1 MYHVFFFSS
10 SILIFSMFH
19 EYKRLLFYFK
29 LKKHV
34 KRFEFT
40 LLFLFI
46 YPYICSK
53 RSKTTK
59 RRDMDEN
66 NLTILLQQGDK
77 DAYKQLFV
85 KYYSPLCEYASQYI
99 SDDDSEE
106 LVQELMLFLWETREN
121 LVIETSLKSYLF
133 ISTKHRCLNAI
144 RKNQYHERIHTQI
157 YEKIKDQFEDPDY
170 YFVNE
175 LTENI
180 QKAIENLPETY
191 RETFAMSRF
200 GEKTN
205 VQIAEKLGISVK
217 TVEYR
222 ISQAL
227 KILRLKLK
235 DYLPLLINIL
245 G

>member
-1 MYHVFFFSS
+1 M
-10 SILIFSMFH
+10 IL
-19 EYKRLLFYFK
+19 LLKFPGKNLLTNSKYFYYFLPLRK
-29 LKKHV
+29 EIKNLNV
-34 KRFEFT
+34 KG
-40 LLFLFI
+40 
-46 YPYICSK
+46 
-53 RSKTTK
+53 
-59 RRDMDEN
+59 MDDN
-66 NLTILLQQGDK
+66 NLITLLQQGDRN
-77 DAYKQLFV
+77 AYKQLFI

-144 RKNQYHERIHTQI
+144 RKNQYHERIHNQI

-205 VQIAEKLGISVK
+205 VQIAEELGISVK

-227 KILRLKLK
+227 KILRFKLK

>member
-1 MYHVFFFSS
+1 
-10 SILIFSMFH
+10 
-19 EYKRLLFYFK
+19 
-29 LKKHV
+29 
-34 KRFEFT
+34 
-40 LLFLFI
+40 
-46 YPYICSK
+46 
-53 RSKTTK
+53 
-59 RRDMDEN
+59 MDEN
-66 NLTILLQQGDK
+66 NLTILLQQGDRN
-77 DAYKQLFV
+77 AYKQLFI

-144 RKNQYHERIHTQI
+144 RKNQYHERIHNQI

-175 LTENI
+175 LTENHT
-180 QKAIENLPETY
+180 ESDREPTRNLSGNICQ
-191 RETFAMSRF
+191 SRF

-227 KILRLKLK
+227 KILRFKLK

>member
-1 MYHVFFFSS
+1 
-10 SILIFSMFH
+10 
-19 EYKRLLFYFK
+19 
-29 LKKHV
+29 
-34 KRFEFT
+34 
-40 LLFLFI
+40 
-46 YPYICSK
+46 
-53 RSKTTK
+53 
-59 RRDMDEN
+59 MDDN
-66 NLTILLQQGDK
+66 NLITLLQQGDRN
-77 DAYKQLFV
+77 AYKQLFI

-144 RKNQYHERIHTQI
+144 RKNQYHERIHNQI

-205 VQIAEKLGISVK
+205 VQIAEKKAELTDLQQQISV
-217 TVEYR
+217 VEIQSQYLKKVQNYKGDDLKKYIEKIAKDELGYVGDGER
-222 ISQAL
+222 IF
-227 KILRLKLK
+227 
-235 DYLPLLINIL
+235 INVA
-245 G
+245 GE

>member
-1 MYHVFFFSS
+1 MQI
-10 SILIFSMFH
+10 ILNIQKVKNSFLALNDT
-19 EYKRLLFYFK
+19 YKR
-29 LKKHV
+29 V
-34 KRFEFT
+34 VS
-40 LLFLFI
+40 FLSLCKEI
-46 YPYICSK
+46 K
-53 RSKTTK
+53 NLNGKG
-59 RRDMDEN
+59 MDDN
-66 NLTILLQQGDK
+66 NLITRLQQGDK
-77 DAYKQLFV
+77 NAYKQLFI

-144 RKNQYHERIHTQI
+144 RKNLYHERIHNQI

-170 YFVNE
+170 YFMNE

-200 GEKTN
+200 EEKTN
-205 VQIAEKLGISVK
+205 VQIAENLGISVK

>member
-1 MYHVFFFSS
+1 MPALLEAWDVQTYYGGLGIPEPRVPNKPRTFPRFFHKN
-10 SILIFSMFH
+10 L
-19 EYKRLLFYFK
+19 
-29 LKKHV
+29 
-34 KRFEFT
+34 
-40 LLFLFI
+40 
-46 YPYICSK
+46 
-53 RSKTTK
+53 
-59 RRDMDEN
+59 RDMDEN
-66 NLTILLQQGDK
+66 NLTILLQQGDRN
-77 DAYKQLFV
+77 AYKQLFI

-144 RKNQYHERIHTQI
+144 RKNQYHERIHNQI

-205 VQIAEKLGISVK
+205 VQIPEKLGISVK

-227 KILRLKLK
+227 KILRFKLK

>member
-1 MYHVFFFSS
+1 LRKE
-10 SILIFSMFH
+10 IKNLN
-19 EYKRLLFYFK
+19 
-29 LKKHV
+29 V
-34 KRFEFT
+34 KG
-40 LLFLFI
+40 
-46 YPYICSK
+46 
-53 RSKTTK
+53 
-59 RRDMDEN
+59 MDEN
-66 NLTILLQQGDK
+66 NLTILLQQGDRN
-77 DAYKQLFV
+77 AYKQLFI

-144 RKNQYHERIHTQI
+144 RKNQYHERIHNQI

-227 KILRLKLK
+227 KILRFKLK

>member
-1 MYHVFFFSS
+1 
-10 SILIFSMFH
+10 
-19 EYKRLLFYFK
+19 
-29 LKKHV
+29 
-34 KRFEFT
+34 
-40 LLFLFI
+40 
-46 YPYICSK
+46 
-53 RSKTTK
+53 
-59 RRDMDEN
+59 MDDN
-66 NLTILLQQGDK
+66 NLITLLQQGDRN
-77 DAYKQLFV
+77 AYKQLFI

-121 LVIETSLKSYLF
+121 LF

-144 RKNQYHERIHTQI
+144 RKNQYHERIHNQI

-227 KILRLKLK
+227 KILRFKLK

>member
-1 MYHVFFFSS
+1 
-10 SILIFSMFH
+10 
-19 EYKRLLFYFK
+19 
-29 LKKHV
+29 
-34 KRFEFT
+34 
-40 LLFLFI
+40 
-46 YPYICSK
+46 
-53 RSKTTK
+53 
-59 RRDMDEN
+59 MDEN
-66 NLTILLQQGDK
+66 NLIILLQQGDQ
-77 DAYKQLFV
+77 DAYKQLFI

-144 RKNQYHERIHTQI
+144 RKNLYHERIHNQI

-180 QKAIENLPETY
+180 QKAIENRPETY

-200 GEKTN
+200 GENTN
-205 VQIAEKLGISVK
+205 VQIAQKLGVSVK

-235 DYLPLLINIL
+235 DYLPFLINIL

>member
-1 MYHVFFFSS
+1 
-10 SILIFSMFH
+10 
-19 EYKRLLFYFK
+19 
-29 LKKHV
+29 
-34 KRFEFT
+34 
-40 LLFLFI
+40 
-46 YPYICSK
+46 
-53 RSKTTK
+53 
-59 RRDMDEN
+59 MDEN
-66 NLTILLQQGDK
+66 NLIILLQQGDK
-77 DAYKQLFV
+77 NAYKQLFI

-144 RKNQYHERIHTQI
+144 RKNQYHERIHSQI

-191 RETFAMSRF
+191 RETFTLSRF

>member
-1 MYHVFFFSS
+1 MRKE
-10 SILIFSMFH
+10 IKNLN
-19 EYKRLLFYFK
+19 
-29 LKKHV
+29 V
-34 KRFEFT
+34 KG
-40 LLFLFI
+40 
-46 YPYICSK
+46 
-53 RSKTTK
+53 
-59 RRDMDEN
+59 MDDN
-66 NLTILLQQGDK
+66 NLITLLQQGDRN
-77 DAYKQLFV
+77 AYKQLFI

-106 LVQELMLFLWETREN
+106 LVQELMLFLCETREN

-144 RKNQYHERIHTQI
+144 RKNQYHERIHNQI

-205 VQIAEKLGISVK
+205 VQIAEELGISVK

-227 KILRLKLK
+227 KILRFKLK